1 MSDFLTA
8 QCQLAL
14 DGPRLRPLSIRPEC
28 PGSGRQGTNGAA
40 DGSDDSD
47 DQVYTFFNFG
57 RVSFGELSYFGGL
70 SENRVVNKYLTFN
83 V

>member
-8 QCQLAL
+8 QCQLAM

-28 PGSGRQGTNGAA
+28 PGSGRQATNGAA

-47 DQVYTFFNFG
+47 DQVNTFFCSKWARLPCNTG
-57 RVSFGELSYFGGL
+57 LLDCLSVTWTNL
-70 SENRVVNKYLTFN
+70 VI
-83 V
+83 